1 MVAGRYIVLA
11 VVVLRQYHM
20 AQQIVHPVTAVLG
33 VQMHPVPAGLIQQV
47 ALAVYKRRGDI
58 HIPYLLFGAN
68 LHQLLVELPHVRQR
82 KPIGRTALLLQL
94 SYRQYRL
101 RVNISVRVA
110 LLD

>member
-1 MVAGRYIVLA
+1 MHAIPACFV
-11 VVVLRQYHM
+11 
-20 AQQIVHPVTAVLG
+20 QQISFFINQCVRN
-33 VQMHPVPAGLIQQV
+33 IQ
-47 ALAVYKRRGDI
+47 
-58 HIPYLLFGAN
+58 IPDLLFGADFKK
-68 LHQLLVELPHVRQR
+68 LLIEFLYMRQR